1 MKLERHRELLRW
13 EAGRAKRSPKLVDC
27 LPTGQAGFAPSHKS
41 NADARKDFSILIYVK
56 DKVDLI
62 RYEQ

>member
-1 MKLERHRELLRW
+1 MKLERHRELQRKESGKG
-13 EAGRAKRSPKLVDC
+13 EAIPKLVDC
-27 LPTGQAGFAPSHKS
+27 FAPSHKS
-41 NADARKDFSILIYVK
+41 NADARKDVSILIYVI